1 MLGLS
6 AASVLSVSC
15 PKPLHM
21 ARPAWVPQRALL
33 FSAPFSP
40 QWLARPHRA
49 SNHRRPRCDG
59 GAFNIFLAVFGAI
72 YALNWFRRL
81 LAPSPGLGWEA
92 AGTIAAIL
100 AFLFVLTVA
109 PALLDPVFETAVV
122 FQKPQSESY
131 ATRMMWNQ
139 MGMDAFFATH
149 GLGVGLGSARSSN
162 WYVAILSNTGVIG
175 GALLASFIARVF
187 LQRGPSEPRAAEL
200 VAALKLSLLPGFVMA
215 GLTGLSPDFG
225 VANGATFGLITSL
238 ASATRL
244 PLSKSVSLAPAADVK
259 ANSTSP
265 GNY

>member
-1 MLGLS
+1 
-6 AASVLSVSC
+6 
-15 PKPLHM
+15 
-21 ARPAWVPQRALL
+21 
-33 FSAPFSP
+33 
-40 QWLARPHRA
+40 
-49 SNHRRPRCDG
+49 
-59 GAFNIFLAVFGAI
+59 
-72 YALNWFRRL
+72 
-81 LAPSPGLGWEA
+81 
-92 AGTIAAIL
+92 
-100 AFLFVLTVA
+100 VLTVA
-109 PALLDPVFETAVV
+109 PGLLDPVFERVDAVV
-122 FQKPQSESY
+122 FQKSESESY
-131 ATRMMWNQ
+131 AERRMWNQ
-139 MGMDAFFATH
+139 MGMDAFFATD

-162 WYVAILSNTGVIG
+162 WFVAILSNTGVIG